1 MGIQDTKYAPEE
13 ESHDFDDGRNM
24 KSDFYVAALGLVD
37 DDAPSADW
45 TYISGMTFSAC
56 TLKDAN
62 DAAYAE
68 SYDSSDLS
76 VAATATDAADN
87 HNSAPASATFA
98 AHVQAVV
105 ATVIHPLDLASSAG
119 DRCQIH
125 QCGDAT
131 FHPNQMQHQLSG
143 SVVPWPNY
151 DFFALNG
158 IRPFPAVYD
167 PQMMAYYNYSIQASF
182 YHQTIVSSTLGAAT
196 YADPGLAVTAAAAA
210 NYGL

>member
-1 MGIQDTKYAPEE
+1 MGNQDTKYAPEE

-24 KSDFYVAALGLVD
+24 ESDFYVAALGLVD

-68 SYDSSDLS
+68 SYDSSDES

-87 HNSAPASATFA
+87 HNSAPASATSA

-119 DRCQIH
+119 DQCQIH
-125 QCGDAT
+125 QCMGGCKAGLTYRLIKPRASRLGGPRGSGFVLIKDKKKLKQWKIYQILHILY
-131 FHPNQMQHQLSG
+131 FSLHNCFQLS
-143 SVVPWPNY
+143 
-151 DFFALNG
+151 
-158 IRPFPAVYD
+158 
-167 PQMMAYYNYSIQASF
+167 
-182 YHQTIVSSTLGAAT
+182 
-196 YADPGLAVTAAAAA
+196 
-210 NYGL
+210 